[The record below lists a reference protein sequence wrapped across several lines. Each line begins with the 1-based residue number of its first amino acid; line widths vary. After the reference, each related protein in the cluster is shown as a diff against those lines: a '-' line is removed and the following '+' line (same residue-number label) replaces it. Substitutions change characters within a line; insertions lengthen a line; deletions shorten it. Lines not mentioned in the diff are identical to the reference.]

1 MLPKLARKVTKLGI
15 VPTAYIFFLILWG
28 LIWGVK
34 YRSRDSVLSVTYN
47 VIRFQQP
54 LCGRQQ
60 IFLVRKTVAETEIRN
75 AQKRCRVNDTKE
87 RKKKTNKKQNLFL
100 SVRKCKPELGG

>member
-1 MLPKLARKVTKLGI
+1 M
-15 VPTAYIFFLILWG
+15 WE
-28 LIWGVK
+28 LIWAVK
-34 YRSRDSVLSVTYN
+34 YRSHDSVLSVTCN

-54 LCGRQQ
+54 LCGRQH

-87 RKKKTNKKQNLFL
+87 SKKKNKQKTEPFSFCKEMQTRAGWLKIFFAEIL
-100 SVRKCKPELGG
+100 YHFYKKLKTRK